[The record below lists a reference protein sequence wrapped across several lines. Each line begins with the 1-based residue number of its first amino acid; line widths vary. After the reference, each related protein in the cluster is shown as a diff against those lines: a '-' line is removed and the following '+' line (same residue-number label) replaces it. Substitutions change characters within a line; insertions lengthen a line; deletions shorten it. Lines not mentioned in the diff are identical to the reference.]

1 MNFVNSVWKFVEN
14 EFGYMLYILALILM
28 AMMIDLIFA
37 TIVAKV
43 QGRDNSKIGINGMLR
58 KITSIILLVSVL
70 LIIPIVPFNMGVYA
84 VTLFYLNYLRL
95 EVLSLNETYKL
106 INGNESSVFENLI
119 KLVGDLFSKKY
130 KEE

>member
-106 INGNESSVFENLI
+106 INGNENSVFENLI